1 MNSHRKELAKPI
13 IRQLRPY
20 SKLRVL
26 ACADWCASWLLGRRF
41 LLKIRFSAYG

>member
-1 MNSHRKELAKPI
+1 MNSHRKELAKHI

-26 ACADWCASWLLGRRF
+26 ACAGWCASWLLGRRF